1 MAHRRKV
8 PAAFGKQ
15 DKQVSRDAEVY
26 STQQRATCQLVC
38 TWGLHLDKVWA
49 QKGAR
54 RDVEPH

>member
-1 MAHRRKV
+1 MAHRKKV

-15 DKQVSRDAEVY
+15 DEQVSRDAEVY

-54 RDVEPH
+54 